1 MRVSAATIALA
12 LLAVAFLVA
21 GSLTWRMT
29 AANCHRMVN
38 GRGVVCS
45 GVNMP
50 GPGVFLVAVGR
61 SPRHRAHPRRAE
73 LLWGA
78 GGVAALAAVVVEIR
92 RRRPTG

>member
-29 AANCHRMVN
+29 AGNCHRTAN
-38 GRGVVCS
+38 GRGVVCPAA
-45 GVNMP
+45 NMH
-50 GPGVFLVAVGR
+50 GIGLIDAG
-61 SPRHRAHPRRAE
+61 SLRHRTHRVWAE